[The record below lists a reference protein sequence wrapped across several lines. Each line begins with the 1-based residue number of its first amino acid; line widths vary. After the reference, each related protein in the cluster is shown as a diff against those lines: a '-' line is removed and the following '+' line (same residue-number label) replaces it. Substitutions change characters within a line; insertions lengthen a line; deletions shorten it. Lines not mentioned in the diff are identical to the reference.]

1 MTTLTLQEA
10 IFTVSNLRNQIA
22 KEYEKFNTEFRVPI
36 AVNNEKI
43 DNDDKVEKVTVT
55 LEKIKDLKTDLITLK
70 TAIHLKN
77 TTGEISIDG
86 DAMTASAT
94 LESLK
99 IERDIINNISS
110 NIDFGYGRERVKTI
124 SGVGIVEEGIIN
136 EEEVRDY
143 LESLESSVHKKSM
156 LIDKFNSSETI
167 EVTLKTI

>member
-10 IFTVSNLRNQIA
+10 IFNVSNLRNQIT
-22 KEYEKFNTEFRVPI
+22 KEYEKFSTEFRVPI

-43 DNDDKVEKVTVT
+43 DNDDKVVKVNET

-77 TTGEISIDG
+77 TTGELSVDG
-86 DAMTASAT
+86 HVMTASAT

-110 NIDFGYGRERVKTI
+110 NINFGYGRERVKTI

-136 EEEVRDY
+136 EDAVRDY
-143 LESLESSVHKKSM
+143 LESLEKSVHKKSM